1 MAHKKD
7 SGSASREAFEQL
19 REQQQKADENAAAE
33 QVPNRRYVGTKET
46 LGFIIWDA
54 AQSFNINIYSD
65 RFITS
70 IVGVDLGLQTLVNSV
85 NSVWDIINDIFFGAV
100 VDKTRTRWGKF
111 RPYLLFLAVPG
122 CILTSLYW
130 LMPYLFA
137 GASQTDIIK
146 FVFYLVLTV
155 AREGVTTFQ
164 TISRTGLMSTITP
177 HPVDR
182 TRLITLANFASGFF
196 GEKLPEQA
204 VTILIDVL
212 RNLYMH
218 DSSKLS
224 KAYTNLFVGMGIF
237 TTVASSASSFWFF
250 YNSKERVMQSIKSPS
265 VIQSVKSVINNKP
278 LLLITLSDFLS
289 GFAIKG
295 REDDY
300 YTDVLHFSSMTLV
313 AGIPA
318 APISP
323 LSYSWVPWMRE
334 RFSSRLLYILA
345 KEIGNILYIPVFL
358 FGCIGMKKD
367 YSGGMYQKVV
377 PMGFAMAIW
386 ELIWTL
392 FFGLKSVIGTE
403 MYNEAMDY
411 CEWKNG
417 YRTEAMASVAK
428 GIAAKI
434 SSNTSAVV
442 TTALKKMIGYEADA
456 FRQGTEQTDKVKF
469 FLFAMF
475 TIIPAVTGSLGIIPM
490 LFYDLNNDKKERM
503 YAELLARR
511 NLMSA
516 TVASG
521 NEDALE
527 QAAKAQIS
535 VGESK

>member
-1 MAHKKD
+1 MENNN
-7 SGSASREAFEQL
+7 SASNAKTFEEL
-19 REQQQKADENAAAE
+19 RLKDQQVFVGETQD
-33 QVPNRRYVGTKET
+33 RRYVGSKET
-46 LGFIIWDA
+46 LGFVIWDA
-54 AQSFNINIYSD
+54 AQSFNINIYST

-70 IVGVDLGLQTLVNSV
+70 IVGVDLGLQTLVNSI
-85 NSVWDIINDIFFGAV
+85 NSIWDIVNDIFFGAI

-122 CILTSLYW
+122 CILTSMYW
-130 LMPYLFA
+130 LMPYFFA
-137 GASQTDIIK
+137 GTTQTNMIK
-146 FVFYLVLTV
+146 FAFYLILTV

-177 HPVDR
+177 HPNDR
-182 TRLITLANFASGFF
+182 TRLITMANFASGFF

-212 RNLYMH
+212 R
-218 DSSKLS
+218 SKYLDNSVQLS
-224 KAYTNLFVGMGIF
+224 KAYTGLFAGMGVF
-237 TTVASSASSFWFF
+237 TTLCSSASSFWFF
-250 YNSKERVMQSIKSPS
+250 RMSKERVMQSIKSPS
-265 VIQSVKSVINNKP
+265 VLMSVKSVINNKP

-295 REDDY
+295 SQDDY

-323 LSYSWVPWMRE
+323 ASYAWVPWMRK

-345 KEIGNILYIPVFL
+345 KEIGNILYIPVFF

-367 YSGGMYQKVV
+367 FSGGMYQKIV
-377 PMGFAMAIW
+377 PMGIAMALW
-386 ELIWTL
+386 EIIWTL

-417 YRTEAMASVAK
+417 YRTEAMASVTK
-428 GIAAKI
+428 DIAAKI
-434 SSNTSAVV
+434 SSNTSNVV
-442 TTALKKMIGYEADA
+442 TTAIKKLIGYEVNA
-456 FRQGTEQTDKVKF
+456 FKQGKEQTNMVKF
-469 FLFAMF
+469 YLFAMF

-490 LFYDLNNDKKERM
+490 LFYDLNNDKKEAM
-503 YAELLARR
+503 YKELLQRR
-511 NLMSA
+511 MMMTKVVESDN
-516 TVASG
+516 T
-521 NEDALE
+521 DALE
-527 QAAKAQIS
+527 AMAAEQIT
-535 VGESK
+535 VDSKK